1 MLFANNKVGNMQQEV
16 GTVSLKLLWSICYK
30 APICHHTWDSNHEAA
45 VFTTV
50 LPSSM

>member
-30 APICHHTWDSNHEAA
+30 APICHHT
-45 VFTTV
+45 
-50 LPSSM
+50 